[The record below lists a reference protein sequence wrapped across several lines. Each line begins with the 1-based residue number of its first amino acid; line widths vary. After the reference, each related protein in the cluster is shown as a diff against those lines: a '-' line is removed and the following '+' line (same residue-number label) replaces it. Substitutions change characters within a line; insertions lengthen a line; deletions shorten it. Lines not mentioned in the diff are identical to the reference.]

1 MATDTMAA
9 RPQDRSYL
17 AEVGDFLFATDTI
30 AKIAKGEGTWGDAA
44 LVGVTAAS
52 FFIPPAKIAM
62 LSSKALTAVI
72 KASSKVAASETAS
85 AAAKRAA
92 AKTLDDALTM
102 KRQGYIPEKPTQR
115 FGGEFDQPVER
126 VGRAGMGEPTPAYQ
140 VGQSILKRG
149 PKESDAA
156 YAKRVKDYEE
166 GIPTPAAKAEKG
178 MVEKK
183 YSRTSDEDYNY
194 YDRDIDAAQAAEDA
208 IASSRMSYKEA
219 PPLGTPKG
227 SAEELTT
234 KYVANPKRTKEQIS
248 RAKLDDAR
256 KASMY
261 DKTKFT
267 QDEID
272 DRIAGLSKKELNS
285 PGLKRKP
292 GESKEDYRDRL
303 EEYVR
308 GGDIEDLT
316 PVPFATI
323 AMRKTGEYTDD
334 EIEKAV
340 DTFRRY
346 VREPD
351 IEKDAKEVTYLYL
364 AARRMLKDIKLNSK
378 LVPEDRRISPADL
391 KVIKE
396 SFGKLKKEFKEKVV
410 DTAEGKALLKKIE
423 KEMPAEPKS
432 KDVLLRYEENLMDDA
447 KPGELKAFIDEAVN
461 DTPITTTA
469 KGSTRTGK
477 VPVKIR
483 VEIPKDLLDGVTSDI
498 ERTAALL
505 AERSKLN
512 AFNAKNATKLKTE
525 TNQKEISKLKQ
536 SGARNKKIIDRIN
549 DELREMRMLS
559 REDKIK
565 AQEIAD
571 EVTRRNL
578 AKRKVKSEETNLSEA
593 FSDKPTK
600 LNRSSVVPGKGGE
613 TAKLTRQGKIAKARA
628 EVERLRKQ
636 WSDTPAADTEARSR
650 IAQEAKKFADYI
662 EKLEGK

>member
-92 AKTLDDALTM
+92 SKTLDDALTM
-102 KRQGYIPEKPTQR
+102 KRQGYIPETPAQR
-115 FGGEFDQPVER
+115 FSGEFDQPVER
-126 VGRAGMGEPTPAYQ
+126 VGRAGLGEPTPPYE

-156 YAKRVKDYEE
+156 YAKRVKDYEA
-166 GIPTPAAKAEKG
+166 GVPTPAAKAEKG

-208 IASSRMSYKEA
+208 IAMRGGKRAAE
-219 PPLGTPKG
+219 PVEPVRKPVTE
-227 SAEELTT
+227 EELLAES
-234 KYVANPKRTKEQIS
+234 KLKEIQGS
-248 RAKLDDAR
+248 QY
-256 KASMY
+256 Y
-261 DKTKFT
+261 DKTKFSKS
-267 QDEID
+267 EID
-272 DRIAGLSKKELNS
+272 YRISQLTPEETKL
-285 PGLKRKP
+285 LKRKP
-292 GESKEDYRDRL
+292 GESAKSHRQRL
-303 EEYVR
+303 EDYVR

-316 PVPFATI
+316 RAPYATR

-334 EIEKAV
+334 EIRESVFALRAYNKTKA
-340 DTFRRY
+340 
-346 VREPD
+346 EL
-351 IEKDAKEVTYLYL
+351 DAQEITNLYI
-364 AARRMLKDIKLNSK
+364 AARRMLKEVKLNSK
-378 LVPEDRRISPADL
+378 RVPEDRRISREDL
-391 KVIKE
+391 KIIKK
-396 SFGKLKKEFKEKVV
+396 SFIELRKEFKEKVLK
-410 DTAEGKALLKKIE
+410 TAEGKALLKQLE
-423 KEMPAEPKS
+423 KEMPSNPKS
-432 KDVLLRYEENLMDDA
+432 KDALVKFEENIADDA
-447 KPGELKAFIDEAVN
+447 KPDELKVFISELID

-469 KGSTRTGK
+469 KGPIQTGSA
-477 VPVKIR
+477 PVKLTT
-483 VEIPKDLLDGVTSDI
+483 EIPKDLVNKLIRKGKYRNTKQVSNI
-498 ERTAALL
+498 KRTAALL

-525 TNQKEISKLKQ
+525 KNQEEISKLKQ

-559 REDKIK
+559 REDKMK

-578 AKRKVKSEETNLSEA
+578 AKRSEKYGPFEG
-593 FSDKPTK
+593 PIK
-600 LNRSSVVPGKGGE
+600 LRPAVPGKGGE

-636 WSDTPAADTEARSR
+636 WSDTPATDTEARSR

>member
-256 KASMY
+256 KAGMY

>member
-1 MATDTMAA
+1 MATDTKAA

-17 AEVGDFLFATDTI
+17 AEIGDFLFATDTI
-30 AKIAKGEGTWGDAA
+30 AKIARGEGTWGDAA

-102 KRQGYIPEKPTQR
+102 KRQGYIPTGKE
-115 FGGEFDQPVER
+115 PVER
-126 VGRAGMGEPTPAYQ
+126 VGRAGLGEPTPPYQ
-140 VGQSILKRG
+140 VTERT
-149 PKESDAA
+149 
-156 YAKRVKDYEE
+156 V
-166 GIPTPAAKAEKG
+166 PTPAAKAEKG

-183 YSRTSDEDYNY
+183 YTRTSDEDYNY

-208 IASSRMSYKEA
+208 IAMRGGKRAAE
-219 PPLGTPKG
+219 PVEPVTKPVTE
-227 SAEELTT
+227 EELLAES
-234 KYVANPKRTKEQIS
+234 KLKEIQGS
-248 RAKLDDAR
+248 QY
-256 KASMY
+256 Y
-261 DKTKFT
+261 DKTKFS

-272 DRIAGLSKKELNS
+272 YRISQLTSEETKL
-285 PGLKRKP
+285 LKRKP
-292 GESKEDYRDRL
+292 GESAKSHKQRL
-303 EEYVR
+303 EDYVR

-316 PVPFATI
+316 PVPYATI

-334 EIEKAV
+334 EIKASV
-340 DTFRRY
+340 AALRTFNKTKA
-346 VREPD
+346 EL
-351 IEKDAKEVTYLYL
+351 DAKEVTYLYL
-364 AARRMLKDIKLNSK
+364 AIRKLLKDERLKKGTI
-378 LVPEDRRISPADL
+378 PADIL
-391 KVIKE
+391 KYFKTHFPE
-396 SFGKLKKEFKEKVV
+396 LKKEFKEKVV
-410 DTAEGKALLKKIE
+410 NTAEGKTILRKVE
-423 KEMPAEPKS
+423 KEMPSNPKS
-432 KDVLLRYEENLMDDA
+432 KDVLLRYEESLADDA
-447 KPGELKAFIDEAVN
+447 KPGELKTFVDEVID

-469 KGSTRTGK
+469 KGSTRTGSA
-477 VPVKIR
+477 PVKVR
-483 VEIPKDLLDGVTSDI
+483 TEIPRDLANKLIRKGKYRNTKQVSDI
-498 ERTAALL
+498 KRAAALL

-536 SGARNKKIIDRIN
+536 SSARNKKIIDRIN

-559 REDKIK
+559 REDKVK

-578 AKRKVKSEETNLSEA
+578 AKQKEKFNPEGKKYVEGVAPVKVKPA
-593 FSDKPTK
+593 
-600 LNRSSVVPGKGGE
+600 VPGRGGE

>member
-52 FFIPPAKIAM
+52 FFIAPVKIM
-62 LSSKALTAVI
+62 QLSGKALNAVI
-72 KASSKVAASETAS
+72 QTTSKTLADDAVKNTMSVAAR
-85 AAAKRAA
+85 RAA
-92 AKTLDDALTM
+92 SKTLDDALTM
-102 KRQGYIPEKPTQR
+102 KRQGYIPTGKE
-115 FGGEFDQPVER
+115 PVER
-126 VGRAGMGEPTPAYQ
+126 VGRAGAGLGEPTPPYQ
-140 VGQSILKRG
+140 VTERT
-149 PKESDAA
+149 
-156 YAKRVKDYEE
+156 V
-166 GIPTPAAKAEKG
+166 PTPAAKAERG

-208 IASSRMSYKEA
+208 IAMRGGKRAAE
-219 PPLGTPKG
+219 PVEPVRKPVTE
-227 SAEELTT
+227 EELLAES
-234 KYVANPKRTKEQIS
+234 KLKEIQGS
-248 RAKLDDAR
+248 QY
-256 KASMY
+256 Y
-261 DKTKFT
+261 DKTKFSKS
-267 QDEID
+267 EID
-272 DRIAGLSKKELNS
+272 YRISQLTPEETKL
-285 PGLKRKP
+285 LKRKP
-292 GESKEDYRDRL
+292 GESAKSHRQRL
-303 EEYVR
+303 EDYVR

-316 PVPFATI
+316 RTPYATR

-334 EIEKAV
+334 EIRESVSALHLYNKAKV
-340 DTFRRY
+340 
-346 VREPD
+346 EL
-351 IEKDAKEVTYLYL
+351 DAQEITNLYI
-364 AARRMLKDIKLNSK
+364 AARRMLKEVKLNSK
-378 LVPEDRRISPADL
+378 RVPEDRRISREDL
-391 KVIKE
+391 KIIKK
-396 SFGKLKKEFKEKVV
+396 SFIELRKEFKEKVLK
-410 DTAEGKALLKKIE
+410 TAEGKALLKQLE
-423 KEMPAEPKS
+423 KEMPSNPKS
-432 KDVLLRYEENLMDDA
+432 KDALLKFEENIADDA
-447 KPGELKAFIDEAVN
+447 KPDELKVFISELID

-469 KGSTRTGK
+469 KGPTQTGSA
-477 VPVKIR
+477 PVKLTT
-483 VEIPKDLLDGVTSDI
+483 EIPKDLVNKLIRKGKYRNTKQVSNI
-498 ERTAALL
+498 KRTAALL

-559 REDKIK
+559 REDKMK

-578 AKRKVKSEETNLSEA
+578 AKRSEKYGPFEG
-593 FSDKPTK
+593 PIK
-600 LNRSSVVPGKGGE
+600 LPPAVPGRGGE
-613 TAKLTRQGKIAKARA
+613 ITKLTRQGKIAKARA